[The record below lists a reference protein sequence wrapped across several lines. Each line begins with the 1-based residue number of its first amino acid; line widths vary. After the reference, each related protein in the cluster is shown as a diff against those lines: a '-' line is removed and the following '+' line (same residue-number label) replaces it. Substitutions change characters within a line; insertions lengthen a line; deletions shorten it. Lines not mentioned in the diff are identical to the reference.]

1 MLAACA
7 GAALEIDEITLEL
20 FIKCLIIRF
29 TIPIGIEVMHLV
41 SGKPIIKLMF
51 LFNKFAIVNHKPP
64 KGPVQI
70 FSPLAQDIFFGI
82 RMGIVNGPAIKHPR
96 VDRGF
101 GYRKILF
108 CYAGH

>member
-1 MLAACA
+1 
-7 GAALEIDEITLEL
+7 
-20 FIKCLIIRF
+20 
-29 TIPIGIEVMHLV
+29 MHLV

-51 LFNKFAIVNHKPP
+51 LFNKFAVVDHKPP

-96 VDRGF
+96 VDRGLAT
-101 GYRKILF
+101 GRSSSATPGIRE
-108 CYAGH
+108 AI